1 MLKTKIKEYR
11 EKGIGSNLLKQ
22 IIDLS
27 KEYGYEKIE
36 LDVFKSN
43 SRAIHVYKSLGFVE
57 VNTISSGFTW
67 NDRPVKEEVI
77 QMELTLI

>member
-1 MLKTKIKEYR
+1 
-11 EKGIGSNLLKQ
+11 
-22 IIDLS
+22 
-27 KEYGYEKIE
+27 KIE